1 MKRFLTKYGIIAL
14 AMATVVVV
22 TLGLMT
28 YFSSNTDVMTNI
40 AGTISSPFRAA
51 SASIA
56 QWIEGNQRYRE
67 EFDALKEE
75 NAALKEQIAEMEAAL
90 RQAEKDSEEN
100 ETLRR
105 LLDLREQQR
114 DLQWE
119 SARITERDIS
129 NWASTL
135 RLNIGTDYDVAIGD
149 CVITSSGAL
158 VGIITDAGTN
168 WCTCTTLIDT
178 DASIGARIFRTGDV
192 AVAEGDF
199 SLMNENLL
207 QLRYLPADAAPQ
219 VGDLVVTSGLGGYY
233 PSGIVIG
240 YVTEVKTEDDGLAQ
254 YAILQPV
261 IRPNELE
268 QVFVVTDFTIVE

>member
-14 AMATVVVV
+14 AIATVVVV
-22 TLGLMT
+22 TMGLMT
-28 YFSSNTDVMTNI
+28 FFSSNTSVMTNI
-40 AGTISSPFRAA
+40 AGVIASPFR
-51 SASIA
+51 SASTSIA
-56 QWIEGNQRYRE
+56 EWIEGKQRYRE

-119 SARITERDIS
+119 SARITERDVS

-135 RLNIGTDYDVAIGD
+135 RLNIGKDYGVAIGD
-149 CVITSSGAL
+149 CVITSAGSL
-158 VGIITDAGTN
+158 VGVITDAGAN

-199 SLMNENLL
+199 TLMSENR
-207 QLRYLPADAAPQ
+207 LRLDYLPAGATPQ

-233 PSGIVIG
+233 PSDLVIG

-254 YAILQPV
+254 YAILQPAV
-261 IRPNELE
+261 QLDELG